1 MNSTIQASIFRAYDI
16 RGVVGDTLNTQ
27 VATLIGRAIAAENLA
42 RGEQSIAVAR
52 DGRLS
57 GPDMLGALIEGLR
70 EGGCHV
76 VNVGQVPTPVLYY
89 AASTLP
95 GVTSGV
101 MVTGSHNPPDY
112 NGFKIML
119 AGETLSGDAI
129 MDLYRRIQEQDLS
142 KGEGTLTETDVSAAY
157 LARIVGDVQVSRPL
171 KVVVDTGN
179 GVAGELAPK
188 LMELLG
194 CDVVPLFTEID
205 GNFPNHH
212 PDPGDPENMQD
223 LVRVVAE
230 TNADLGLGFDGD
242 GDRVGVITPQG
253 ELIYPDRLMMAY
265 AEDVLKRVPG
275 GRVIYDVKCSGNLAK
290 IIRKKGGEPEMW
302 QTGHSLIKARM
313 KATDAPLAG
322 EMSGHIFFSERWYGF
337 DDGLYAAARLLEIL
351 AQQPLDA
358 DAFFAQYPQ
367 DPSTPEINID
377 VSDEKKFLV
386 VERLIAEGE
395 FGEGKRTT
403 LDGLRVDYE
412 DGWGLCR
419 VSNTSPKLVT
429 RYEGKTEEALT
440 RIQALF
446 EKNIKAALEREG
458 VALDEPLV

>member
-1 MNSTIQASIFRAYDI
+1 MSTTIQASIFRAYDI
-16 RGVVGDTLNTQ
+16 RGVVGDTLNKH

-42 RGEQSIAVAR
+42 RGETSIAVAR

-57 GPDMLGALIEGLR
+57 GPDMLDALIAGLR
-70 EGGCHV
+70 AGGCDV
-76 VNVGQVPTPVLYY
+76 VNVGQVPTPVLYF

-129 MDLYRRIQEQDLS
+129 TDLYRRIVENDLS
-142 KGEGTLTETDVSAAY
+142 EGSGSLVEKDVSEAY
-157 LARIVGDVQVSRPL
+157 LARIVSDITLKRPM

-188 LMELLG
+188 LMKQLG
-194 CDVVPLFTEID
+194 CEVVPLFTEID

-212 PDPGDPENMQD
+212 PDPGDPANMQD
-223 LVRVVAE
+223 LIRVVAE
-230 TNADLGLGFDGD
+230 TTADLGLGFDGD

-265 AEDVLKRVPG
+265 AQDVLSRVPG
-275 GRVIYDVKCSGNLAK
+275 GRVIFDVKCSGNLAK
-290 IIRKKGGEPEMW
+290 VINKHGGEAEMW

-313 KATDAPLAG
+313 KETGAPLAG
-322 EMSGHIFFSERWYGF
+322 EMSGHIFFAERWYGF

-351 AQQPLDA
+351 AQQPMDA
-358 DAFFAQYPQ
+358 DEFFAQYPQ
-367 DPSTPEINID
+367 DPSTPEINIE
-377 VSDEKKFLV
+377 VSDEKKFKV

-395 FGEGKRTT
+395 FGEGQRTT
-403 LDGLRVDYE
+403 IDGLRVDYE

-429 RYEGKTEEALT
+429 RYEGKTEAALQ
-440 RIQALF
+440 RIQELF
-446 EKNIKAALEREG
+446 EQNIERVLAQE
-458 VALDEPLV
+458 VSD

>member
-1 MNSTIQASIFRAYDI
+1 MSTTIQASIFRAYDI
-16 RGVVGDTLNTQ
+16 RGVVGDTLNKH

-42 RGEQSIAVAR
+42 RGETSIAVAR

-57 GPDMLGALIEGLR
+57 GPDMLDALIAGLR
-70 EGGCHV
+70 AGGCDV
-76 VNVGQVPTPVLYY
+76 VNVGQVPTPVLYF

-129 MDLYRRIQEQDLS
+129 TDLYRRIVENDLS
-142 KGEGTLTETDVSAAY
+142 EGSGSLVEKDVSEAY
-157 LARIVGDVQVSRPL
+157 LARIVSDITLKRPM

-188 LMELLG
+188 LMKQLG
-194 CDVVPLFTEID
+194 CEVVPLFTEID

-212 PDPGDPENMQD
+212 PDPGDPANMQD
-223 LVRVVAE
+223 LIRVVAE
-230 TNADLGLGFDGD
+230 TKADLGLGFDGD

-265 AEDVLKRVPG
+265 AQDVLSRVPG
-275 GRVIYDVKCSGNLAK
+275 GRVIFDVKCSGNLAK
-290 IIRKKGGEPEMW
+290 VINKHGGEAEMW

-313 KATDAPLAG
+313 KETGAPLAG
-322 EMSGHIFFSERWYGF
+322 EMSGHIFFAERWYGF

-351 AQQPLDA
+351 AQQPMDA
-358 DAFFAQYPQ
+358 DEFFAQYPQ
-367 DPSTPEINID
+367 DPSTPEINIE
-377 VSDEKKFLV
+377 VSDEKKFKV

-403 LDGLRVDYE
+403 IDGLRVDYE

-429 RYEGKTEEALT
+429 RYEGKTEAALQ
-440 RIQALF
+440 RIQELF
-446 EKNIKAALEREG
+446 EQNIERVLAQE
-458 VALDEPLV
+458 VSD

>member
-1 MNSTIQASIFRAYDI
+1 MSTTIQASIFRAYDI
-16 RGVVGDTLNTQ
+16 RGVVGDTLNKH

-42 RGEQSIAVAR
+42 RGETSIAVAR

-57 GPDMLGALIEGLR
+57 GPDMLDALIAGLR
-70 EGGCHV
+70 AGGCDV
-76 VNVGQVPTPVLYY
+76 VNVGQVPTPVLYF

-129 MDLYRRIQEQDLS
+129 TDLYRRIVENDLS
-142 KGEGTLTETDVSAAY
+142 EGSGSLVEKDVSEAY
-157 LARIVGDVQVSRPL
+157 LARIVSDITLKRPM

-188 LMELLG
+188 LMKQLG
-194 CDVVPLFTEID
+194 CEVVPLFTEID

-212 PDPGDPENMQD
+212 PDPGDPANMQD
-223 LVRVVAE
+223 LIRVVAE
-230 TNADLGLGFDGD
+230 TTADLGLGFDGD

-265 AEDVLKRVPG
+265 AQDVLSRIPG
-275 GRVIYDVKCSGNLAK
+275 GRVIFDVKCSGNLAK
-290 IIRKKGGEPEMW
+290 VINKHGGEAEMW

-313 KATDAPLAG
+313 KETGAPLAG
-322 EMSGHIFFSERWYGF
+322 EMSGHIFFAERWYGF

-351 AQQPLDA
+351 AQQPMDA
-358 DAFFAQYPQ
+358 DEFFAQYPQ
-367 DPSTPEINID
+367 DPSTPEINIE
-377 VSDEKKFLV
+377 VSDEKKFKV

-403 LDGLRVDYE
+403 IDGLRVDYE

-429 RYEGKTEEALT
+429 RYEGKTEAALQ
-440 RIQALF
+440 RIQELF
-446 EKNIKAALEREG
+446 EQNIERVLAQE
-458 VALDEPLV
+458 VSD

>member
-1 MNSTIQASIFRAYDI
+1 MSTTIQASIFRAYDI
-16 RGVVGDTLNTQ
+16 RGVVGDTLNKH

-42 RGEQSIAVAR
+42 RGETNIAVAR

-57 GPDMLGALIEGLR
+57 GPDMLDALIAGLR
-70 EGGCHV
+70 AGGCDV
-76 VNVGQVPTPVLYY
+76 VNVGQVPTPVLYF

-129 MDLYRRIQEQDLS
+129 TDLYRRIVENDLS
-142 KGEGTLTETDVSAAY
+142 EGSGSLVEKDVSEAY
-157 LARIVGDVQVSRPL
+157 LARIVSDITLKRPM

-188 LMELLG
+188 LMKQLG
-194 CDVVPLFTEID
+194 CEVVPLFTEID

-212 PDPGDPENMQD
+212 PDPGDPANMQD
-223 LVRVVAE
+223 LIRVVAE
-230 TNADLGLGFDGD
+230 TTADLGLGFDGD

-265 AEDVLKRVPG
+265 AQDVLSRVPG
-275 GRVIYDVKCSGNLAK
+275 GRVIFDVKCSGNLAK
-290 IIRKKGGEPEMW
+290 VINKHGGEAEMW

-313 KATDAPLAG
+313 KETGAPLAG
-322 EMSGHIFFSERWYGF
+322 EMSGHIFFAERWYGF

-351 AQQPLDA
+351 AQQPMDA
-358 DAFFAQYPQ
+358 DEFFAQYPQ
-367 DPSTPEINID
+367 DPSTPEINIE
-377 VSDEKKFLV
+377 VSDEKKFKV

-403 LDGLRVDYE
+403 IDGLRVDYE

-429 RYEGKTEEALT
+429 RYEGKTEAALQ
-440 RIQALF
+440 RIQELF
-446 EKNIKAALEREG
+446 EQNIERVLAQE
-458 VALDEPLV
+458 VSD

>member
-1 MNSTIQASIFRAYDI
+1 MSTTIQASIFRAYDI
-16 RGVVGDTLNTQ
+16 RGVVGDTLNKH

-42 RGEQSIAVAR
+42 RGETSIAVAR

-57 GPDMLGALIEGLR
+57 GPDMLDALIAGLR
-70 EGGCHV
+70 AGGCDV
-76 VNVGQVPTPVLYY
+76 VNVGQVPTPVLYF

-129 MDLYRRIQEQDLS
+129 TDLYRRIVENDLS
-142 KGEGTLTETDVSAAY
+142 EGSGSLVEKDVSEAY
-157 LARIVGDVQVSRPL
+157 LARIVSDITLKRPM

-188 LMELLG
+188 LMKQLG
-194 CDVVPLFTEID
+194 CEVVPLFTDID

-212 PDPGDPENMQD
+212 PDPGDPANMQD
-223 LVRVVAE
+223 LIRVVAE
-230 TNADLGLGFDGD
+230 TTADLGLGFDGD

-265 AEDVLKRVPG
+265 AQDVLSRVPG
-275 GRVIYDVKCSGNLAK
+275 GRVIFDVKCSGNLAK
-290 IIRKKGGEPEMW
+290 VINKHGGEAEMW

-313 KATDAPLAG
+313 KETGAPLAG
-322 EMSGHIFFSERWYGF
+322 EMSGHIFFAERWYGF

-351 AQQPLDA
+351 AQQPMDA
-358 DAFFAQYPQ
+358 DEFFAQYPQ
-367 DPSTPEINID
+367 DPSTPEINIE
-377 VSDEKKFLV
+377 VSDEKKFKV

-403 LDGLRVDYE
+403 IDGLRVDYE

-429 RYEGKTEEALT
+429 RYEGKTEAALQ
-440 RIQALF
+440 RIQELF
-446 EKNIKAALEREG
+446 EQNIERVLAQE
-458 VALDEPLV
+458 VSD

>member
-1 MNSTIQASIFRAYDI
+1 MSTTIQASIFRAYDI
-16 RGVVGDTLNTQ
+16 RGVVGDTLNKH

-42 RGEQSIAVAR
+42 RGETSIAVAR

-57 GPDMLGALIEGLR
+57 GPDMLDALIAGLR
-70 EGGCHV
+70 AGGCDV
-76 VNVGQVPTPVLYY
+76 VNVGQVPTPVLYF

-129 MDLYRRIQEQDLS
+129 TDLYRRIVENDLS
-142 KGEGTLTETDVSAAY
+142 EGSGSFVEKDVSEAY
-157 LARIVGDVQVSRPL
+157 LARIVSDITLKRPM

-188 LMELLG
+188 LMKQLG
-194 CDVVPLFTEID
+194 CEVVPLFTEID

-212 PDPGDPENMQD
+212 PDPGDPANMQD
-223 LVRVVAE
+223 LIRVVAE
-230 TNADLGLGFDGD
+230 TTADLGLGFDGD

-265 AEDVLKRVPG
+265 AQDVLSRVPG
-275 GRVIYDVKCSGNLAK
+275 GRVIFDVKCSGNLAK
-290 IIRKKGGEPEMW
+290 VINKHGGEAEMW

-313 KATDAPLAG
+313 KETGAPLAG
-322 EMSGHIFFSERWYGF
+322 EMSGHIFFAERWYGF

-351 AQQPLDA
+351 AQQPMDA
-358 DAFFAQYPQ
+358 DEFFAQYPQ
-367 DPSTPEINID
+367 DPSTPEINIE
-377 VSDEKKFLV
+377 VSDEKKFKV

-403 LDGLRVDYE
+403 IDGLRVDYE

-429 RYEGKTEEALT
+429 RYEGKTEAALQ
-440 RIQALF
+440 RIQELF
-446 EKNIKAALEREG
+446 EQNIERVLAQE
-458 VALDEPLV
+458 VSD

>member
-1 MNSTIQASIFRAYDI
+1 MSTTIQASIFRAYDI
-16 RGVVGDTLNTQ
+16 RGVVGDTLNKH

-42 RGEQSIAVAR
+42 RGETNIAVAR

-57 GPDMLGALIEGLR
+57 GPDMLDALIAGLR
-70 EGGCHV
+70 AGGCDV
-76 VNVGQVPTPVLYY
+76 VNVGQVPTPVLYF

-129 MDLYRRIQEQDLS
+129 TDLYRRITEDDLS
-142 KGEGTLTETDVSAAY
+142 EGSGSLVEKDVSEAY
-157 LARIVGDVQVSRPL
+157 LARIVSDITLKRPM

-188 LMELLG
+188 LMKQLG
-194 CDVVPLFTEID
+194 CEVVPLFTEID

-212 PDPGDPENMQD
+212 PDPGDPANMQD
-223 LVRVVAE
+223 LIRVVAE
-230 TNADLGLGFDGD
+230 TKADLGLGFDGD

-265 AEDVLKRVPG
+265 AQDVLSRVPG
-275 GRVIYDVKCSGNLAK
+275 GRVIFDVKCSGNLAK
-290 IIRKKGGEPEMW
+290 VINKHGGEAEMW

-313 KATDAPLAG
+313 KETGAPLAG
-322 EMSGHIFFSERWYGF
+322 EMSGHIFFAERWYGF

-351 AQQPLDA
+351 AQQPMDA
-358 DAFFAQYPQ
+358 DEFFAQYPQ
-367 DPSTPEINID
+367 DPSTPEINIE
-377 VSDEKKFLV
+377 VSDEKKFKV

-403 LDGLRVDYE
+403 IDGLRVDYE

-429 RYEGKTEEALT
+429 RYEGKTEAALQ
-440 RIQALF
+440 RIQELF
-446 EKNIKAALEREG
+446 EQNIERVLAQE
-458 VALDEPLV
+458 VSD

>member
-1 MNSTIQASIFRAYDI
+1 MSTTIQASIFRAYDI
-16 RGVVGDTLNTQ
+16 RGVVGDTLNKH

-42 RGEQSIAVAR
+42 RGETNIAVAR

-57 GPDMLGALIEGLR
+57 GPDMLDALIAGLR
-70 EGGCHV
+70 AGGCDV
-76 VNVGQVPTPVLYY
+76 VNVGQVPTPVLYF

-129 MDLYRRIQEQDLS
+129 TDLYRRIVENDLS
-142 KGEGTLTETDVSAAY
+142 EGSGSLVEKDVSEAY
-157 LARIVGDVQVSRPL
+157 LARIVSDITLKRPM

-188 LMELLG
+188 LMKQLG
-194 CDVVPLFTEID
+194 CEVVPLFTDID

-212 PDPGDPENMQD
+212 PDPGDPANMQD
-223 LVRVVAE
+223 LIRVVAE
-230 TNADLGLGFDGD
+230 TTADLGLGFDGD

-265 AEDVLKRVPG
+265 AQDVLSRVPG
-275 GRVIYDVKCSGNLAK
+275 GRVIFDVKCSGNLAK
-290 IIRKKGGEPEMW
+290 VINKHGGEAEMW

-313 KATDAPLAG
+313 KETGAPLAG
-322 EMSGHIFFSERWYGF
+322 EMSGHIFFAERWYGF

-351 AQQPLDA
+351 AQQPMDA
-358 DAFFAQYPQ
+358 DEFFAQYPQ
-367 DPSTPEINID
+367 DPSTPEINIE
-377 VSDEKKFLV
+377 VSDEKKFKV

-403 LDGLRVDYE
+403 IDGLRVDYE

-429 RYEGKTEEALT
+429 RYEGKTEAALQ
-440 RIQALF
+440 RIQELF
-446 EKNIKAALEREG
+446 EQNIERVLAQE
-458 VALDEPLV
+458 VSD

>member
-1 MNSTIQASIFRAYDI
+1 MSTTIQASIFRAYDI
-16 RGVVGDTLNTQ
+16 RGVVGDTLNKH

-42 RGEQSIAVAR
+42 RGETSIAVAR

-57 GPDMLGALIEGLR
+57 GPDMLDALIAGLR
-70 EGGCHV
+70 AGGCDV
-76 VNVGQVPTPVLYY
+76 VNVGQVPTPVLYF

-129 MDLYRRIQEQDLS
+129 TDLYRRIVENDLS
-142 KGEGTLTETDVSAAY
+142 EGSGSLVEKDVSEAY
-157 LARIVGDVQVSRPL
+157 LARIVSDITLKRPM

-188 LMELLG
+188 LMKQLG
-194 CDVVPLFTEID
+194 CEVVPLFTEID

-212 PDPGDPENMQD
+212 PDPGDPANMQD
-223 LVRVVAE
+223 LIRVVAE
-230 TNADLGLGFDGD
+230 TTADLGLGFDGD

-265 AEDVLKRVPG
+265 AQDVLSRVPG
-275 GRVIYDVKCSGNLAK
+275 GRVIFDVKCSGNLAK
-290 IIRKKGGEPEMW
+290 VINKHGGEAEMW

-313 KATDAPLAG
+313 KETGAPLAG
-322 EMSGHIFFSERWYGF
+322 EMSGHIFFAERWYGF

-351 AQQPLDA
+351 AQQPMDA
-358 DAFFAQYPQ
+358 DEFFAQYPQ
-367 DPSTPEINID
+367 DPSTPEINIE
-377 VSDEKKFLV
+377 VSDEKKFKV

-403 LDGLRVDYE
+403 IDGLRVDYE

-429 RYEGKTEEALT
+429 RYEGKTEAALQ
-440 RIQALF
+440 RIQELF
-446 EKNIKAALEREG
+446 EQNIERVLAQE
-458 VALDEPLV
+458 VSD

>member
-1 MNSTIQASIFRAYDI
+1 MSTTIQASIFRAYDI
-16 RGVVGDTLNTQ
+16 RGVVGDTLNKH

-42 RGEQSIAVAR
+42 RGETSIVVAR

-57 GPDMLGALIEGLR
+57 GPDMLDALIAGLR
-70 EGGCHV
+70 AGGCDV
-76 VNVGQVPTPVLYY
+76 VNVGQVPTPVLYF

-129 MDLYRRIQEQDLS
+129 TDLYRRIVENDLS
-142 KGEGTLTETDVSAAY
+142 EGSGSFVEKDVSEAY
-157 LARIVGDVQVSRPL
+157 LARIVSDITLKRPM

-188 LMELLG
+188 LMKQLG
-194 CDVVPLFTEID
+194 CEVVPLFTDID

-212 PDPGDPENMQD
+212 PDPGDPANMQD
-223 LVRVVAE
+223 LIRVVAE
-230 TNADLGLGFDGD
+230 TTADLGLGFDGD

-265 AEDVLKRVPG
+265 AQDVLSRVPG
-275 GRVIYDVKCSGNLAK
+275 GRVIFDVKCSGNLAK
-290 IIRKKGGEPEMW
+290 VINKHGGEAEMW

-313 KATDAPLAG
+313 KETGAPLAG
-322 EMSGHIFFSERWYGF
+322 EMSGHIFFAERWYGF

-351 AQQPLDA
+351 AQQPMDA
-358 DAFFAQYPQ
+358 DEFFAQYPQ
-367 DPSTPEINID
+367 DPSTPEINIE
-377 VSDEKKFLV
+377 VSDEKKFKV

-403 LDGLRVDYE
+403 IDGLRVDYE

-429 RYEGKTEEALT
+429 RYEGKTEAALQ
-440 RIQALF
+440 RIQELF
-446 EKNIKAALEREG
+446 EQNIERVLAQE
-458 VALDEPLV
+458 VSD

>member
-1 MNSTIQASIFRAYDI
+1 MSTTIQASIFRAYDI
-16 RGVVGDTLNTQ
+16 RGVVGDTLNKH

-42 RGEQSIAVAR
+42 RGETSIAVAR

-57 GPDMLGALIEGLR
+57 GPDMLDALIAGLR
-70 EGGCHV
+70 AGGCDV
-76 VNVGQVPTPVLYY
+76 VNVGQVPTPVLYF

-129 MDLYRRIQEQDLS
+129 TDLYRRIVENDLS
-142 KGEGTLTETDVSAAY
+142 EGSGSFVEKDVSEAY
-157 LARIVGDVQVSRPL
+157 LARIVSDITLKRPM

-188 LMELLG
+188 LMKQLG
-194 CDVVPLFTEID
+194 CEVVPLFTDID

-212 PDPGDPENMQD
+212 PDPGDPANMQD
-223 LVRVVAE
+223 LIRVVAE
-230 TNADLGLGFDGD
+230 TTADLGLGFDGD

-265 AEDVLKRVPG
+265 AQDVLSRVPG
-275 GRVIYDVKCSGNLAK
+275 GRVIFDVKCSGNLAK
-290 IIRKKGGEPEMW
+290 VINKHGGEAEMW

-313 KATDAPLAG
+313 KETGAPLAG
-322 EMSGHIFFSERWYGF
+322 EMSGHIFFAERWYGF

-351 AQQPLDA
+351 AQQPMDA
-358 DAFFAQYPQ
+358 DEFFAQYPQ
-367 DPSTPEINID
+367 DPSTPEINIE
-377 VSDEKKFLV
+377 VSDEKKFKV

-403 LDGLRVDYE
+403 IDGLRVDYE

-429 RYEGKTEEALT
+429 RYEGKTEAALQ
-440 RIQALF
+440 RIQELF
-446 EKNIKAALEREG
+446 EQNIERVLAQE
-458 VALDEPLV
+458 VSD

>member
-1 MNSTIQASIFRAYDI
+1 MSTTIQASIFRAYDI
-16 RGVVGDTLNTQ
+16 RGVVGDTLNKH

-42 RGEQSIAVAR
+42 RGETNIAVAR

-57 GPDMLGALIEGLR
+57 GPDMLDALIAGLR
-70 EGGCHV
+70 AGGCDV
-76 VNVGQVPTPVLYY
+76 VNVGQVPTPVLYF

-129 MDLYRRIQEQDLS
+129 TDLYRRIVENDLS
-142 KGEGTLTETDVSAAY
+142 EGSGSFVEKDVSEAY
-157 LARIVGDVQVSRPL
+157 LARIVSDITLKRPM

-188 LMELLG
+188 LMKQLG
-194 CDVVPLFTEID
+194 CEVVPLFTDID

-212 PDPGDPENMQD
+212 PDPGDPANMQD
-223 LVRVVAE
+223 LIRVVAE
-230 TNADLGLGFDGD
+230 TTADLGLGFDGD

-265 AEDVLKRVPG
+265 AQDVLSRVPG
-275 GRVIYDVKCSGNLAK
+275 GRVIFDVKCSGNLAK
-290 IIRKKGGEPEMW
+290 VINKHGGEAEMW

-313 KATDAPLAG
+313 KETGAPLAG
-322 EMSGHIFFSERWYGF
+322 EMSGHIFFAERWYGF

-351 AQQPLDA
+351 AQQPMDA
-358 DAFFAQYPQ
+358 DEFFAQYPQ
-367 DPSTPEINID
+367 DPSTPEINIE
-377 VSDEKKFLV
+377 VSDEKKFKV

-403 LDGLRVDYE
+403 IDGLRVDYE

-429 RYEGKTEEALT
+429 RYEGKTEAALQ
-440 RIQALF
+440 RIQELF
-446 EKNIKAALEREG
+446 EQNIERVLAQE
-458 VALDEPLV
+458 VSD

>member
-1 MNSTIQASIFRAYDI
+1 MSTTIQASIFRAYDI
-16 RGVVGDTLNTQ
+16 RGVVGDTLNKH

-42 RGEQSIAVAR
+42 RGETSIAVAR

-57 GPDMLGALIEGLR
+57 GPDMLDALIAGLR
-70 EGGCHV
+70 AGGCDV
-76 VNVGQVPTPVLYY
+76 VNVGQVPTPVLYF

-129 MDLYRRIQEQDLS
+129 TDLYRRIVENDLS
-142 KGEGTLTETDVSAAY
+142 EGSGSLVEKDVSEAY
-157 LARIVGDVQVSRPL
+157 LARIVSDITLKRPM

-188 LMELLG
+188 LMKQLG
-194 CDVVPLFTEID
+194 CEVVPLFTDID

-212 PDPGDPENMQD
+212 PDPGDPANMQD
-223 LVRVVAE
+223 LIRVVAE
-230 TNADLGLGFDGD
+230 TTADLGLGFDGD

-265 AEDVLKRVPG
+265 AQDVLSRIPG
-275 GRVIYDVKCSGNLAK
+275 GRVIFDVKCSGNLAK
-290 IIRKKGGEPEMW
+290 VINKHGGEAEMW

-313 KATDAPLAG
+313 KETGAPLAG
-322 EMSGHIFFSERWYGF
+322 EMSGHIFFAERWYGF

-351 AQQPLDA
+351 AQQPMDA
-358 DAFFAQYPQ
+358 DEFFAQYPQ
-367 DPSTPEINID
+367 DPSTPEINIE
-377 VSDEKKFLV
+377 VSDEKKFKV

-403 LDGLRVDYE
+403 IDGLRVDYE

-429 RYEGKTEEALT
+429 RYEGKTEAALQ
-440 RIQALF
+440 RIQELF
-446 EKNIKAALEREG
+446 EQNIERVLAQE
-458 VALDEPLV
+458 VSD

>member
-1 MNSTIQASIFRAYDI
+1 MSTTIQASIFRAYDI
-16 RGVVGDTLNTQ
+16 RGVVGDTLNKH

-42 RGEQSIAVAR
+42 RGETSIAVAR

-57 GPDMLGALIEGLR
+57 GPDMLDALIAGLR
-70 EGGCHV
+70 AGGCDV
-76 VNVGQVPTPVLYY
+76 VNVGQVPTPVLYF

-129 MDLYRRIQEQDLS
+129 TDLYRRIVENDLS
-142 KGEGTLTETDVSAAY
+142 EGSGSLVEKDVSEAY
-157 LARIVGDVQVSRPL
+157 LARIVSDITLKRPM

-188 LMELLG
+188 LMKQLG
-194 CDVVPLFTEID
+194 CEVVPLFTDID

-212 PDPGDPENMQD
+212 PDPGDPANMQD
-223 LVRVVAE
+223 LIRVVAE
-230 TNADLGLGFDGD
+230 TTADLGLGFDGD

-253 ELIYPDRLMMAY
+253 ELIYPDRRMMAY
-265 AEDVLKRVPG
+265 AQDVLSRVPG
-275 GRVIYDVKCSGNLAK
+275 GRVIFDVKCSGNLAK
-290 IIRKKGGEPEMW
+290 VINKHGGEAEMW

-313 KATDAPLAG
+313 KETGAPLAG
-322 EMSGHIFFSERWYGF
+322 EMSGHIFFAERWYGF

-351 AQQPLDA
+351 AQQPMDA
-358 DAFFAQYPQ
+358 DEFFAQYPQ
-367 DPSTPEINID
+367 DPSTPEINIE
-377 VSDEKKFLV
+377 VSDEKKFKV

-403 LDGLRVDYE
+403 IDGLRVDYE

-429 RYEGKTEEALT
+429 RYEGKTEAALQ
-440 RIQALF
+440 RIQELF
-446 EKNIKAALEREG
+446 EQNIERVLAQE
-458 VALDEPLV
+458 VSD

>member
-1 MNSTIQASIFRAYDI
+1 MSTTIQASIFRAYDI
-16 RGVVGDTLNTQ
+16 RGVVGDTLNKH

-42 RGEQSIAVAR
+42 RGETSIAVAR

-57 GPDMLGALIEGLR
+57 GPDMLDALIAGLR
-70 EGGCHV
+70 AGGCDV
-76 VNVGQVPTPVLYY
+76 VNVGQVPTPVLYF

-112 NGFKIML
+112 NDFKIML

-129 MDLYRRIQEQDLS
+129 TDLYRRIVENDLS
-142 KGEGTLTETDVSAAY
+142 EGSGSLVEKDVSEAY
-157 LARIVGDVQVSRPL
+157 LARIVSDITLKRPM

-188 LMELLG
+188 LMKQLG
-194 CDVVPLFTEID
+194 CEVVPLFTEID

-212 PDPGDPENMQD
+212 PDPGDPANMQD
-223 LVRVVAE
+223 LIRVVAE
-230 TNADLGLGFDGD
+230 TTADLGLGFDGD

-265 AEDVLKRVPG
+265 AQDVLSRIPG
-275 GRVIYDVKCSGNLAK
+275 GRVIFDVKCSGNLAK
-290 IIRKKGGEPEMW
+290 VINKHGGEAEMW

-313 KATDAPLAG
+313 KETGAPLAG
-322 EMSGHIFFSERWYGF
+322 EMSGHIFFAERWYGF

-351 AQQPLDA
+351 AQQPMDA
-358 DAFFAQYPQ
+358 DEFFAQYPQ
-367 DPSTPEINID
+367 DPSTPEINIE
-377 VSDEKKFLV
+377 VSDEKKFKV

-395 FGEGKRTT
+395 FGEGKRSTI
-403 LDGLRVDYE
+403 DGLRVDYE

-429 RYEGKTEEALT
+429 RYEGKTEAALQ
-440 RIQALF
+440 RIQELF
-446 EKNIKAALEREG
+446 EQNIERLLAQE
-458 VALDEPLV
+458 VSD

>member
-1 MNSTIQASIFRAYDI
+1 MSTTIQASIFRAYDI
-16 RGVVGDTLNTQ
+16 RGVVGDTLNKH

-42 RGEQSIAVAR
+42 RGETNIAVAR

-57 GPDMLGALIEGLR
+57 GPDMLDALIAGLR
-70 EGGCHV
+70 AGGCDV
-76 VNVGQVPTPVLYY
+76 VNVGQVPTPVLYF

-129 MDLYRRIQEQDLS
+129 TDLYRRIVENDLS
-142 KGEGTLTETDVSAAY
+142 EGSGSLVEKDVSEAY
-157 LARIVGDVQVSRPL
+157 LARIVSDITLKRPM

-188 LMELLG
+188 LMKQLG
-194 CDVVPLFTEID
+194 CEVVPLFTEID

-212 PDPGDPENMQD
+212 PDPGDPANMQD
-223 LVRVVAE
+223 LIRVVAE
-230 TNADLGLGFDGD
+230 TKADLGLGFDGD

-265 AEDVLKRVPG
+265 AQDVLSRVPG
-275 GRVIYDVKCSGNLAK
+275 GRVIFDVKCSGNLAK
-290 IIRKKGGEPEMW
+290 VINKHGGEAEMW

-313 KATDAPLAG
+313 KETGAPLAG
-322 EMSGHIFFSERWYGF
+322 EMSGHIFFAERWYGF

-351 AQQPLDA
+351 AQQPMDA
-358 DAFFAQYPQ
+358 DEFFAQYPQ
-367 DPSTPEINID
+367 DPSTPEINIE
-377 VSDEKKFLV
+377 VSDEKKFKV

-403 LDGLRVDYE
+403 IDGLRVDYE

-429 RYEGKTEEALT
+429 RYEGKTEAALQ
-440 RIQALF
+440 RIQELF
-446 EKNIKAALEREG
+446 EQNIERVLAQE
-458 VALDEPLV
+458 VSD

>member
-1 MNSTIQASIFRAYDI
+1 MSTTIQASIFRAYDI
-16 RGVVGDTLNTQ
+16 RGVVGDTLNKH

-42 RGEQSIAVAR
+42 RGETSIAVAR

-57 GPDMLGALIEGLR
+57 GPDMLDALIAGLR
-70 EGGCHV
+70 AGGCDV
-76 VNVGQVPTPVLYY
+76 VNVGQVPTPVLYF

-129 MDLYRRIQEQDLS
+129 TDLYRRIVENDLS
-142 KGEGTLTETDVSAAY
+142 EGSGSFVEKDVSEAY
-157 LARIVGDVQVSRPL
+157 LARIVSDITLKRPM

-188 LMELLG
+188 LMKQLG
-194 CDVVPLFTEID
+194 CEVVPLFTDID

-212 PDPGDPENMQD
+212 PDPGDPANMQD
-223 LVRVVAE
+223 LIRVVAE
-230 TNADLGLGFDGD
+230 TTADLGLGFDGD

-265 AEDVLKRVPG
+265 AQDVLSRIPG
-275 GRVIYDVKCSGNLAK
+275 GRVIFDVKCSGNLAK
-290 IIRKKGGEPEMW
+290 VINKHGGEAEMW

-313 KATDAPLAG
+313 KETGAPLAG
-322 EMSGHIFFSERWYGF
+322 EMSGHIFFAERWYGF

-351 AQQPLDA
+351 AQQPMDA
-358 DAFFAQYPQ
+358 DEFFAQYPQ
-367 DPSTPEINID
+367 DPSTPEINIE
-377 VSDEKKFLV
+377 VSDEKKFKV

-403 LDGLRVDYE
+403 IDGLRVDYE

-429 RYEGKTEEALT
+429 RYEGKTEAALQ
-440 RIQALF
+440 RIQELF
-446 EKNIKAALEREG
+446 EQNIERVLAQE
-458 VALDEPLV
+458 VSD